1 MNRRI
6 AVCDDE
12 WDARQQ
18 LCLYLKRLQ
27 QESGDRYEIFYFS
40 SAEALLAEMPRDV
53 HVILLDIQ
61 MEQTSGIDAARSLRA
76 EGLDAHLIF
85 ITNNPAYALEGYDVH
100 AYAYLRKPL
109 LYEALKRHL
118 TDAFAQIDQRSGGI
132 LSIPTPSGVDIIRCS
147 DLIYVEVLR
156 HQTTFVT
163 VCGSSDYICSLHA
176 VEEKIGR
183 YGFFRCHKSYLINLR
198 MIVRVTADNVIMAG
212 DHAVPLS
219 KYRRKALLEQIAGFI
234 GAQL

>member
-6 AVCDDE
+6 VVCDDE

-61 MEQTSGIDAARSLRA
+61 MEQTSGIDAARTLRA

-118 TDAFAQIDQRSGGI
+118 MDAFAQIDQRSGGI

-163 VCGSSDYICSLHA
+163 VSGNSDYICSLNA
-176 VEEKIGR
+176 VEERIRR

-198 MIVRVTADNVIMAG
+198 KIIRVTADNVIMAG

-219 KYRRKALLEQIAGFI
+219 KYRRKELLEQIAGFI